1 MSNGWVNTAFMR
13 AQMTSCQHGQSMAGG
28 KCYNSSYIWTSLLS
42 KELTDPTWVS
52 FLQKSNS

>member
-42 KELTDPTWVS
+42 KEL
-52 FLQKSNS
+52 